1 MLFYEETILC
11 PEKVK
16 GVSISR
22 LKHLVGEFTRT
33 RNNDQLRLVKR
44 ELQRRGIN
52 ESVYIVTENE
62 YNERVV
68 RAVRL
73 SEDEDEPK
81 RNRPRRTSKQR
92 RATNPLTNADFAAK
106 RGDVGTVTESIDIQ
120 FDNGE
125 VATTNQ
131 ETRDKLLAVYE
142 SLTDQNKEIF
152 YEMMVSSKDSFREAV
167 NFVNTLEG

>member
-16 GVSISR
+16 GVSVSR

-62 YNERVV
+62 YNEKVV

-92 RATNPLTNADFAAK
+92 RATNPLTSADLAAK
-106 RGDVGTVTESIDIQ
+106 RGDMGAVTESISVE
-120 FDNGE
+120 FLNGE
-125 VATTNQ
+125 VAVTNE
-131 ETRDKLLAVYE
+131 ETRNKLLAVYE
-142 SLTDQNKEIF
+142 SLTEENKQIF
-152 YEMMVSSKDSFREAV
+152 YEMMASSKDSFREAV
-167 NFVNTLEG
+167 NFINRLEG

>member
-16 GVSISR
+16 SVSVSR

-62 YNERVV
+62 YNEKVV

-92 RATNPLTNADFAAK
+92 RATNPLTNADFAATV
-106 RGDVGTVTESIDIQ
+106 VGANRFSVSCCENQSHVTSSP
-120 FDNGE
+120 
-125 VATTNQ
+125 A
-131 ETRDKLLAVYE
+131 
-142 SLTDQNKEIF
+142 SLPVPI
-152 YEMMVSSKDSFREAV
+152 
-167 NFVNTLEG
+167 

>member
-16 GVSISR
+16 GVSVSR

-62 YNERVV
+62 HNEKVV
-68 RAVRL
+68 RAVRIN
-73 SEDEDEPK
+73 EEEEPK
-81 RNRPRRTSKQR
+81 KNKPRRTKSAK
-92 RATNPLTNADFAAK
+92 RATNPLTTADLAAK
-106 RGDVGTVTESIDIQ
+106 RGDMGSVSESIDVK

>member
-16 GVSISR
+16 GVSVSR

-62 YNERVV
+62 YNEKVV

-73 SEDEDEPK
+73 NEDEDESK
-81 RNRPRRTSKQR
+81 KNQPRRTKR
-92 RATNPLTNADFAAK
+92 AKRATNPLTTADLAAK
-106 RGDVGTVTESIDIQ
+106 RGDMGAVSESIDIE
-120 FDNGE
+120 FNNGE

-142 SLTDQNKEIF
+142 SLTDNNKEIF

-167 NFVNTLEG
+167 NFVSTLEG